1 MVWINDLDST
11 GCNVF
16 VDGTIKSVSCDFML
30 PTLCEMDEH
39 VRLTAFPSSVAEL
52 SLEVGHYLSTGYQDI
67 LLRPKMNCGVGLVNC
82 FFVSS
87 PSLPWQH
94 GRRQQ
99 GWYIRGTLKKQ
110 FTKPT
115 PQLILGR
122 SITST
127 TNESNG
133 SSALCRMGQLLLG
146 DDVAS
151 AAKSHRNSLL
161 A

>member
-67 LLRPKMNCGVGLVNC
+67 LFYVHRLQLCYRR
-82 FFVSS
+82 
-87 PSLPWQH
+87 SLS
-94 GRRQQ
+94 
-99 GWYIRGTLKKQ
+99 LKV
-110 FTKPT
+110 
-115 PQLILGR
+115 L
-122 SITST
+122 
-127 TNESNG
+127 
-133 SSALCRMGQLLLG
+133 
-146 DDVAS
+146 
-151 AAKSHRNSLL
+151 
-161 A
+161 